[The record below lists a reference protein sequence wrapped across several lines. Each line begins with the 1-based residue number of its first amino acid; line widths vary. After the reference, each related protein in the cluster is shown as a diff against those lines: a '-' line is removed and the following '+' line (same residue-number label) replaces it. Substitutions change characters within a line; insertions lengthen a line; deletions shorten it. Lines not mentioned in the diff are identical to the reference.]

1 MKRRNSGFTLFELL
15 VVIAVLAVVST
26 IGMQAFNVISDAWRE
41 QDLRMRL
48 NATADNVIEALQK
61 DFGQVVSSQLGGV
74 AVLGEQRLEEKQRE
88 GRVSLED
95 DRITLPIETTTT
107 PDGPRERLQVTY
119 AVDRSTGAR
128 KLVRNVAPLGEK
140 PGAGAPQNAFDGVMS
155 LRFEYFNGKGWQPAW
170 NAKANP
176 SAVRL
181 SFVVQDLNRLNE
193 QVARTV
199 VLPVRVD

>member
-1 MKRRNSGFTLFELL
+1 MNRNTLYA
-15 VVIAVLAVVST
+15 VIAVLAVVST

-48 NATADNVIEALQK
+48 NATADNIIETLQK
-61 DFGQVVSSQLGGV
+61 DFGQVVSSQLGGA

-95 DRITLPIETTTT
+95 DRITLPIETTLT

-119 AVDRSTGAR
+119 AVDRSAGR
-128 KLVRNVAPLGEK
+128 RLVRTVAALGEK
-140 PGAGAPQNAFDGVMS
+140 PGTGAAQNAFDGVMS
-155 LRFEYFNGKGWQPAW
+155 LRAEYFNGKGWQPAW

-176 SAVRL
+176 GAVRV
-181 SFVVQDLNRLNE
+181 SFVVQDQNRLNE